1 MNPLNR
7 WLGAALCALCAIASP
22 MSFALQSDRSQPIT
36 IDADTAERDEIAGTT
51 TYAGKVLMAQGS
63 MRIEADKIII
73 YNRKDKVTKIVAKGK
88 PATYQQ
94 QPSEKEGKVVASAY
108 VLEYQ
113 IDKETLRLIDSA
125 SLKQEGTSLS
135 GNSIEYDVRRSV
147 VKAGSNDDQN
157 ERVRMVIPPKAL
169 RTEEADVTE
178 SDLPTTD
185 DTTLDSEADNGDA

>member
-1 MNPLNR
+1 MNRLNK
-7 WLGAALCALCAIASP
+7 WLCVSLCAICLGSP
-22 MSFALQSDRSQPIT
+22 MTGLALQSDRSQPIT
-36 IDADTAERDEIAGTT
+36 IDADTAERNELAGTT

-63 MRIEADKIII
+63 MRIEADKIVI
-73 YNRKDKVTKIVAKGK
+73 YNRKDKVTKIIAKGK

-94 QPSEKEGKVVASAY
+94 KPSDKEGKVVASAY

-135 GNSIEYDVRRSV
+135 GNTIEYDVRRSV

-169 RTEEADVTE
+169 RSEEPETNKTEQPAVEV
-178 SDLPTTD
+178 
-185 DTTLDSEADNGDA
+185 DNGDA

>member
-1 MNPLNR
+1 MNPLNK
-7 WLGAALCALCAIASP
+7 WLCVSLCAICLGSP
-22 MSFALQSDRSQPIT
+22 MIGLALQSDRSQPIT
-36 IDADTAERDEIAGTT
+36 IDADTAERDELAGTT

-63 MRIEADKIII
+63 MRIEADKIVI
-73 YNRKDKVTKIVAKGK
+73 YNRKDKVTKIIAKGK

-94 QPSEKEGKVVASAY
+94 KPSEKEGKVVASAY

-135 GNSIEYDVRRSV
+135 GNTIEYDVRRSV

-169 RTEEADVTE
+169 RSDEAEATKTEQPAAEV
-178 SDLPTTD
+178 
-185 DTTLDSEADNGDA
+185 DNGDA

>member
-1 MNPLNR
+1 MNPLNK
-7 WLGAALCALCAIASP
+7 WLCSALCVLGLIPSMTA
-22 MSFALQSDRSQPIT
+22 FGLQSDRSQPIT

-94 QPSEKEGKVVASAY
+94 KPSDKEGKVVATAF

-169 RTEEADVTE
+169 HSEEA
-178 SDLPTTD
+178 
-185 DTTLDSEADNGDA
+185 EATPIANEVDNGDA